1 MNLGDWALVFPAI
14 AFSCLIGIAYV
25 LGKQH
30 GEDEERRRQAVRRAH
45 KALRD
50 RAYE

>member
-14 AFSCLIGIAYV
+14 AFSCLIVVAYV
-25 LGKQH
+25 LGKQR